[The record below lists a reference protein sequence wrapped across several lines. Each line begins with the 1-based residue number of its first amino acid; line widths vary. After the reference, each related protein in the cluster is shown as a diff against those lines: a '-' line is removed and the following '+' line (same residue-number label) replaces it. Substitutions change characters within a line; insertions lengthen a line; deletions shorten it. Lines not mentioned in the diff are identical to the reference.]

1 MTKTKILIVGDERL
15 AVDALEEQLECFGY
29 AVCAI
34 SSPDQ
39 QALEKATARHPDV
52 ALVALGLAGEMDGPE
67 VADQM
72 GERFDIPVIYLTA
85 NEGEDLLRR
94 AECTRPFGYVVKPF
108 DARQVHLTVQTA
120 LRRHQ
125 REHKLQQIIDEL
137 NEQNEVYEF
146 IFDSIADAVIVVE
159 NERRPGSGTPAL
171 IFNSKAEQILGIG
184 ATDTEPDEW
193 PEKYGLF
200 FPDQVTPIPPEKQAL
215 VRAMHGKPTDEA
227 EMFVRNHLRPDGL
240 FIRGSA
246 RPLLSAAGEIIGGV
260 VVFRDVTAEKEAER
274 KLRETVDTLQ
284 RQTQLMQVVF
294 DNMEE
299 GVVMADMA
307 GNFLLANRRREEII
321 GKKLLALE
329 PSAWPATF
337 GAFYL
342 DKETRFPTDELP
354 IVRAMR
360 GEATEDV
367 ELFIR
372 NENRPEGVYVRARGR
387 PLFDSNQNVVAG
399 VAIFSDITKYKQAEA
414 ELEHTIHHLRSQ
426 TQLMETV
433 FESIGDGVV
442 AADSQ
447 GRFTIFNPSAERIVG
462 MGMMES
468 SPENWTSQYGIFH
481 ADGQTPFRTDQ
492 LPLLRAMRGKTTDD
506 MEVLIRNEKRPAGV
520 FISVNGRPLLEA
532 AEGHEGGVITFRDI
546 TIRKK
551 AERDLNRAMQELRDQ
566 SELMEAAFTGISDGL
581 VVADSNGELLNVNPA
596 AQHIVGI
603 DMAKSPQAKVGA
615 QWGTSYYTD
624 RETRIKTEDLPL
636 YRAVFR
642 GESTDE
648 MDVFIRNSRKPIG
661 IFIRTS
667 ARPLLHSDGSIRGGV
682 AIFRDVTAQVQAE
695 EALARA
701 FTQGRLEI
709 IDTILHNVGNAI
721 NSVTTGIDTLRRHLV
736 HDPLLPRLHALADAV
751 KAHQDN
757 WADYVAHDPQGQKV
771 MPFIMA
777 LAEDFAR
784 QRNGMMKTT
793 TRVRDRANHIADI
806 VRNQKVLD
814 GPRMDRKDLDL
825 RDALSAAVRVLR
837 ESLRKRGIR
846 VEIQCSDAPR
856 EIRIQES
863 QFHQMMIN
871 LVKNSIEAFDGLA
884 ASSGVEEKPR
894 ICIRAYTEGDFL
906 HLDVM
911 DNGIGISTRNT
922 KILFTAG
929 YTTKPS
935 GSGLGLH
942 SVANF
947 VIGSGG
953 QVHALSDG
961 LGKGTTLR
969 VMLRL
974 SAITPPPE
982 KLRAPRGE
990 AGKSDDETLP
1000 KASKNR
1006 PASWLPP
1013 DSGGREDERGASER
1027 PRVPRDKNA

>member
-1 MTKTKILIVGDERL
+1 M
-15 AVDALEEQLECFGY
+15 
-29 AVCAI
+29 
-34 SSPDQ
+34 
-39 QALEKATARHPDV
+39 
-52 ALVALGLAGEMDGPE
+52 
-67 VADQM
+67 
-72 GERFDIPVIYLTA
+72 
-85 NEGEDLLRR
+85 
-94 AECTRPFGYVVKPF
+94 
-108 DARQVHLTVQTA
+108 
-120 LRRHQ
+120 
-125 REHKLQQIIDEL
+125 QQIIDEL

-215 VRAMHGKPTDEA
+215 VRAMNGKPTDEA
-227 EMFVRNHLRPDGL
+227 EMFVRNQLRPDGL
-240 FIRGSA
+240 FVRGSA
-246 RPLLSAAGEIIGGV
+246 RPLLSAAGKNIGGV
-260 VVFRDVTAEKEAER
+260 VVFRDVTAEKVAER

-329 PSAWPATF
+329 PTAWPATF

-342 DKETRFPTDELP
+342 DKKTRFPTEELP

-367 ELFIR
+367 ELFVR

-387 PLFDSNQNVVAG
+387 PLLNSNEEVVAG
-399 VAIFSDITKYKQAEA
+399 VVIFSNITKYKQTEA
-414 ELEHTIHHLRSQ
+414 ELEQTIHHLRSQ

-447 GRFTIFNPSAERIVG
+447 GRFTIFNPSAERIAG

-468 SPENWTSQYGIFH
+468 SPENWTSQCGIFH

-506 MEVLIRNEKRPAGV
+506 LEMLIRNEKRPAGV
-520 FISVNGRPLLEA
+520 FISVNGRPLLETA
-532 AEGHEGGVITFRDI
+532 KGHDGGVITFRDI
-546 TIRKK
+546 TSRKK
-551 AERDLNRAMQELRDQ
+551 AERDLNRAIQELRDQ

-581 VVADSNGELLNVNPA
+581 VVANSDGALLNVNPA
-596 AQHIVGI
+596 ARQIVGI
-603 DMAKSPQAKVGA
+603 DMVESSQAKMGEK
-615 QWGTSYYTD
+615 WGIYYYPD
-624 RETRIKTEDLPL
+624 RETRIRAEDLPL

-648 MDVFIRNSRKPIG
+648 MDIFIRNRKRPTG
-661 IFIRTS
+661 IFVRIS
-667 ARPLLHSDGSIRGGV
+667 ARPLLHSDGGIRGGV

-695 EALARA
+695 EALIRA

-721 NSVTTGIDTLRRHLV
+721 NSVTVGIDTLRQNLAY
-736 HDPLLPRLHALADAV
+736 DPFLPRLRAVADAV
-751 KAHQDN
+751 NEHRDD
-757 WADYVAHDPQGQKV
+757 WAGYVGRDPQGQKV
-771 MPFIMA
+771 MPFVIA
-777 LAEDFAR
+777 LAEDLTRQHDSMLKSAAR
-784 QRNGMMKTT
+784 VQ
-793 TRVRDRANHIADI
+793 DRANHIADI
-806 VRNQKVLD
+806 VRTQKVLD
-814 GPRMDRKDLDL
+814 GPRMDRKDLNL
-825 RDALSAAVRVLR
+825 KNALSVAIRVLR
-837 ESLRKRGIR
+837 DSLRKRSIR
-846 VEIQCSDAPR
+846 VQICCSGAPR
-856 EIRIQES
+856 EIRVQES
-863 QFHQMMIN
+863 QFHQMVVN
-871 LVKNSIEAFDGLA
+871 LIKNSMEAIDELA
-884 ASSGVEEKPR
+884 ASNSLKEEPR
-894 ICIRAYTEGDFL
+894 ICIRAYPEGEFL
-906 HLDVM
+906 YLDVM
-911 DNGIGISTRNT
+911 DNGVGINARNT
-922 KILFTAG
+922 RILFNAG
-929 YTTKPS
+929 YTTKKS

-953 QVHALSDG
+953 QIQALSDG
-961 LGKGTTLR
+961 IGKGTTLR

-990 AGKSDDETLP
+990 AGKSEDETLP
-1000 KASKNR
+1000 KTNKNR
-1006 PASWLPP
+1006 PASWSPP
-1013 DSGGREDERGASER
+1013 DSGGRADERGASER
-1027 PRVPRDKNA
+1027 PRVPRGKNA